1 MKDNPR
7 LLSVPR
13 PACLQVPQSV
23 LPGGGDISLQEEEP
37 CLGHSPRHLALL
49 SPADPVHTV
58 PVVQWYGQL
67 GSVTTYS
74 NDSLPGQHH
83 IPYTC
88 GSQVSAASLSRG
100 QLSRMA
106 AQPY

>member
-1 MKDNPR
+1 M
-7 LLSVPR
+7 
-13 PACLQVPQSV
+13 PQSV

-58 PVVQWYGQL
+58 PVVQCYGQL

-74 NDSLPGQHH
+74 NDSLPGQHR
-83 IPYTC
+83 TC
-88 GSQVSAASLSRG
+88 GSQVSAASLS
-100 QLSRMA
+100 
-106 AQPY
+106 